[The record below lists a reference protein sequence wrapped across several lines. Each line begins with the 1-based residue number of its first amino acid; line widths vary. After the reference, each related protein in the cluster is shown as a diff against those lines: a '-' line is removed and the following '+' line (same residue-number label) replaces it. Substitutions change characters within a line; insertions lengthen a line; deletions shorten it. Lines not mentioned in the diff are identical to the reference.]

1 MNIRRFEFTPPRS
14 LLFFCVYVAGCGGP
28 NFFFD
33 KAPAPDWLRQTTSK
47 LSHSRIQM
55 LGTSPTTTQVKN
67 DYNLAVREAKNQI
80 AQLFMSQVVSRSTDW
95 SLSLGRED
103 TEDRQVL
110 QQNIEVRTNVRVD
123 NVKVLHHYR
132 DEETRTQYVLVAV
145 DRRAWA
151 TRINLKTETAF
162 TQLSHA
168 LETARAA
175 LDNKRPL
182 KAYGILLEAFQ
193 KGQEIQPDI
202 VVLELL
208 APRQGA
214 ERKLNELH
222 HQLREVSQKLRD
234 RHPVYIQVKAPDTQI
249 ARDVR
254 IKLETFFNGYGFS
267 AASSENSIKISVVID
282 QRFLKKERVAGRKEF
297 VHSAAGS
304 IKVVEPNASEFT
316 SISFHLS
323 PNSYTEQHRD
333 RAQAAENALRL
344 AADAVTSKFRSLF
357 RKEFPQAN
365 N

>member
-1 MNIRRFEFTPPRS
+1 MKIRRFTFTPLLS
-14 LLFFCVYVAGCGGP
+14 LLLLCLYAAGCGGP

-33 KAPAPDWLRQTTSK
+33 KAPAPDWLRQTTSE
-47 LSHSRIQM
+47 LSHSKIQM
-55 LGTSPTTTQVKN
+55 VGTTPTTTQVKN
-67 DYNLAVREAKNQI
+67 DYDLAVRDAKNQI
-80 AQLFMSQVVSRSTDW
+80 AQLFMSQVVSRTTDW

-110 QQNIEVRTNVRVD
+110 QQNIEVRTNVKVD

-132 DEETRTQYVLVAV
+132 DEETQTQYVLITV

-175 LDNKRPL
+175 LDTRRPL
-182 KAYGILLEAFQ
+182 KAYGTLLKAFQ

-208 APRQGA
+208 APKQGA

-222 HQLREVSQKLRD
+222 HQLREVSQELRD
-234 RHPVYIQVKAPDTQI
+234 HHPVYIQVKAPDTQI
-249 ARDVR
+249 ARDLR

-267 AASSENSIKISVVID
+267 AASTEDSIRISVVID
-282 QRFLKKERVAGRKEF
+282 QRFVNKERVAGRREF
-297 VHSAAGS
+297 VHSATGS
-304 IKVVEPNASEFT
+304 IKVVEPSGSEFT

-344 AADAVTSKFRSLF
+344 GADAITSKFRSLF
-357 RKEFPQAN
+357 RKEFPLTN
-365 N
+365 